1 LNIKHIQKKLGIIIS
16 VALISSMTVGTA
28 ALPVMADENAVST
41 VSSVS
46 GTSSAS
52 AASENST
59 SEPAGGS
66 DTSSASASSS
76 SGTSSSTSSSSG
88 STSSSENGSGS
99 SSSSGTTAGDTS
111 GKTDSGTNQNQ
122 GGDSASDQNK
132 TENTSSD
139 QTKTEN
145 TASDNSID
153 STGKDSS
160 ASLPVTDTGDEK
172 PESDADQSG
181 TAVTRTP
188 TGSRTVVAPEY
199 VKVSNYR
206 FETVGKVPVIAAQDM
221 DIYMS
226 RDTTSKAAGHIQKY
240 GIMYKLKDTGDGWL
254 YVESGEVRGFIPA
267 SSIKSEAAAR
277 HVIEAHYRNGNARTA
292 ADEAAFDWSP
302 YYAQKTAEIWD
313 NEAFTFTN
321 TTTRETLVEKTFLL
335 TTVASNITEQKDANS
350 TVIGTIPANGLL
362 YRIADAGDGWLYVE
376 SGDCRGFI
384 PESSVRS
391 GRSVTAEVNASG
403 ENNYA
408 SAELKV
414 SPKDNKAFY
423 YSLASVTAYRETTD
437 LGASIIKNA
446 SYYIGNNYVW
456 GGTSLTDGAD
466 CSGFVQTLYSEFG
479 ISLPRVAQEQAQVG
493 EKVALEDAVPGDL
506 CFFRNAST
514 GEIYHVA
521 IYAGDGKTIEAYS
534 SSRGIIATNV
544 YTPDLCWCTHVLP
557 DDTDEEKA
565 TLTTGDSVSITPDFV
580 AGGQYGY
587 GIWDQFCA
595 DNTTELGLK
604 EKYGTYDSE
613 GFGKING
620 RYVISCSAS
629 FGKVGDMIDFT
640 LSNGQILKTVVGSN
654 MAVTDS
660 KWGLAGGKNAI
671 SFMVA
676 GRTWKDGH
684 KIPGSA
690 DFHPEWN
697 ATVKTA
703 NNYGSILG

>member
-1 LNIKHIQKKLGIIIS
+1 
-16 VALISSMTVGTA
+16 MA
-28 ALPVMADENAVST
+28 ADNAVSS

-52 AASENST
+52 SASENAS
-59 SEPAGGS
+59 SETTAGS
-66 DTSSASASSS
+66 SASSS
-76 SGTSSSTSSSSG
+76 SSSSGNTSSSSESG
-88 STSSSENGSGS
+88 QGTSSENDSGTDP
-99 SSSSGTTAGDTS
+99 SSSGTASGDAS
-111 GKTDSGTNQNQ
+111 G
-122 GGDSASDQNK
+122 
-132 TENTSSD
+132 NTSSGENQNGTKDSTSGQSKDESSASGTSNQNTGTAD
-139 QTKTEN
+139 QT
-145 TASDNSID
+145 ASEQNN
-153 STGKDSS
+153 GSS
-160 ASLPVTDTGDEK
+160 VKNDTASLPVTDTGNET
-172 PESDADQSG
+172 PESDSDQSG
-181 TAVTRTP
+181 QAGNAVTRTP

-206 FETVGKVPVIAAQDM
+206 FETVGKTPVVAAQDM

-226 RDTTSKAAGHIQKY
+226 RSTSARAAGHIQKY
-240 GIMYKLKDTGDGWL
+240 GILYKLKDTGDGWL

-277 HVIEAHYRNGNARTA
+277 HVIAAHYRNGNART
-292 ADEAAFDWSP
+292 DEDKAVFDWSP
-302 YYAQKTAEIWD
+302 YYAQKTAEIWE

-321 TTTRETLVEKTFLL
+321 TTTREALVKKDYLI
-335 TTVASNITEQKDANS
+335 TTAAANITEQKDANS

-362 YRIADAGDGWLYVE
+362 YRIADTGDGWLYVE

-384 PESSVRS
+384 PKSSVRG
-391 GRSVTAEVNASG
+391 GRSVSAEVAASG
-403 ENNYA
+403 EGSYA
-408 SAELKV
+408 SAQLKV

-423 YSLASVTAYRETTD
+423 YSLSSVTAYAESTD

-466 CSGFVQTLYSEFG
+466 CSGFVQTLYNEFG
-479 ISLPRVAQEQAQVG
+479 ISLPRVAQAQAQVG
-493 EKVALEDAVPGDL
+493 EKVSLEDAVPGDL
-506 CFFRNAST
+506 CFFMHAST

-557 DDTDEEKA
+557 DPTEDKA
-565 TLTTGDSVSITPDFV
+565 ALTSGDSVSITPDTV

-587 GIWDQFCA
+587 GTWDKFCTHG
-595 DNTTELGLK
+595 TTEQGLMK
-604 EKYGTYDSE
+604 KYGTYDSE
-613 GFGKING
+613 GFGKISG

-629 FGKVGDMIDFT
+629 FGKVGDLIDFT

-654 MAVTDS
+654 MAVSDNQ
-660 KWGLAGGKNAI
+660 WGLASGRNAI

-697 ATVKTA
+697 ATITTA